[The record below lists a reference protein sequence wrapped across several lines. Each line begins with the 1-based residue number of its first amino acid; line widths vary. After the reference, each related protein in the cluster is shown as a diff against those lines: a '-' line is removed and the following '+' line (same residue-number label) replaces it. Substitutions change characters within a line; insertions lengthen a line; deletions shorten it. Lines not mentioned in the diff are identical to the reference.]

1 MIEIYCFGSTWIFS
15 FEVILFFKCWA
26 ANNVNSWVIWAFAL
40 KILNMCV
47 NESDK
52 KNIAVKESIGYECA
66 VKIHPIIQKYILFF
80 ATASS

>member
-1 MIEIYCFGSTWIFS
+1 MT
-15 FEVILFFKCWA
+15 VFKI
-26 ANNVNSWVIWAFAL
+26 V
-40 KILNMCV
+40 NMCV

-66 VKIHPIIQKYILFF
+66 VKIHPIIHKYILFF